1 MNKDELH
8 SELDK
13 VIDITDLPVDGFIF
27 YVVKRDSTYGS
38 IALNLPQL
46 INILSVIIKHAS
58 QSLGV
63 SDVNILSGVCNKL
76 K

>member
-8 SELDK
+8 NELDK
-13 VIDITDLPVDGFIF
+13 VINITDLPVDGFIF
-27 YVVKRDSTYGS
+27 YVVKRDSTYGN

-46 INILSVIIKHAS
+46 INILSTIIKNAS

-63 SDVNILSGVCNKL
+63 SDVIIVSSICNKL
-76 K
+76 

>member
-27 YVVKRDSTYGS
+27 YVVKGNSTYGNM
-38 IALNLPQL
+38 ALNLPQL
-46 INILSVIIKHAS
+46 INTLSAIIKNAS
-58 QSLGV
+58 QSSGV
-63 SDVNILSGVCNKL
+63 SDVIIVSSICNKL
-76 K
+76 